1 MKKKDPSNCEIIRMY
16 GIIGERI
23 GTGDGKRQTLELNLL
38 RWNGD
43 RPVFNLRWWSDA
55 QPLYGLSFTEKSLA
69 ELGDLIGEVFN
80 PES

>member
-43 RPVFNLRWWSDA
+43 RPVFDLRWWIDA

-69 ELGDLIGEVFN
+69 ELGDLIGEVFT

>member
-43 RPVFNLRWWSDA
+43 RPVFDLRWWIDA
-55 QPLYGLSFTEKSLA
+55 QPLYELSFTEKSLA
-69 ELGDLIGEVFN
+69 ELGDLIGEVFT